1 MTLDKTFNKYSK
13 QKVFKEYFNPHVL
26 PKKEKYNFFIIIP
39 AYNEESYINDTLKS
53 ISCQDSNL
61 LNTTLIV
68 IVINNADNTK
78 LKIKNNNQRTFHSLM
93 KKNYNFEMIL
103 LDCYSSHF
111 AFPNKVAGVGLA
123 RKVGMDFCISY
134 SHYSSLFCSL
144 DADTI
149 IHKKYLKI
157 ISKEYVKYNFFTATV
172 NFLHQK
178 NNDYEIQNAI
188 IEYEL
193 LIKDI
198 ANNLYNIGSRYGFVS
213 MGSTIICTMEAY
225 ISIGGIPPKKA
236 TEDFYFLQKLAKY
249 KYIHKIKEVLVYPSS
264 RAEERVYLGTGFRM
278 SNIKKKID
286 FSDLY
291 VNPKAY
297 VELENLYN
305 IIKIQW
311 NHKSVEIISSLAK
324 NNSKLYQYLKNNN
337 FVNIINKMQKNA
349 KNQNHLLN
357 QFHGWFDNLKIYKF
371 LKYYDKKD

>member
-1 MTLDKTFNKYSK
+1 MQPDKTFNKYLK
-13 QKVFKEYFNPHVL
+13 QKVSQEYFNPHAS

-39 AYNEESYINDTLKS
+39 AYNEESYINYTLDS
-53 ISCQDSNL
+53 ISYQDSKL
-61 LNTTLIV
+61 LSTTLIV
-68 IVINNADNTK
+68 IVINNADNTD
-78 LKIKNNNQRTFHSLM
+78 LKTKNNNQRTFDALM

-103 LDCYSSHF
+103 LDCYSSHS

-144 DADTI
+144 DADTL
-149 IHKKYLKI
+149 IHKNYLKKI
-157 ISKEYVKYNFFTATV
+157 NQEHEKYNFFTATV
-172 NFLHQK
+172 NFSHQK
-178 NNDYEIQNAI
+178 NNDPEIQNAI

-198 ANNLYNIGSRYGFVS
+198 ANNLNNIGSRYGFVS
-213 MGSTIICTMEAY
+213 MGSTIICTMQAY

-236 TEDFYFLQKLAKY
+236 TEDFYFLQKLSKY
-249 KYIHKIKEVLVYPSS
+249 KSIHKIQDVLVYPSS

-278 SNIKKKID
+278 TNIKKKID

-291 VNPKAY
+291 INPQAY
-297 VELENLYN
+297 IELENLYN
-305 IIKIQW
+305 TIKIKW

-324 NNSKLYQYLKNNN
+324 NNSKLCEYLKKNN
-337 FVNIINKMQKNA
+337 FIDIVSKMQKNVID
-349 KNQNHLLN
+349 KNHLLN

-371 LKYYDKKD
+371 LKYYD